1 MKAPW
6 WTTTA
11 ADLVGQKP
19 TYTMIVGKTGER
31 ETDVTTDD
39 EGDAQRIGCRRRR
52 YLTGKHFSK
61 TEDKKLLTT
70 AFPSPSNALMGFE
83 SSVFGNIGM
92 ECCEASKTGQM
103 GAEKSG
109 LDLHRLYWGAT
120 KKVPGESC

>member
-6 WTTTA
+6 LTTTA

-103 GAEKSG
+103 GAKKSG
-109 LDLHRLYWGAT
+109 RDLHRLYWGAT